1 VNAQGEFGMP
11 SDDPVVTQL
20 NLIAR
25 LLEAAGY
32 AIEVDYTTAVIIVW
46 LDEWP
51 VVVELKRRVKQSE

>member
-1 VNAQGEFGMP
+1 MP
-11 SDDPVVTQL
+11 SEDSIITHL

-32 AIEVDYTTAVIIVW
+32 AIEVDYTSAIVIVW

-51 VVVELKRRVKQSE
+51 VVIEVKRRIKTQSNNLE